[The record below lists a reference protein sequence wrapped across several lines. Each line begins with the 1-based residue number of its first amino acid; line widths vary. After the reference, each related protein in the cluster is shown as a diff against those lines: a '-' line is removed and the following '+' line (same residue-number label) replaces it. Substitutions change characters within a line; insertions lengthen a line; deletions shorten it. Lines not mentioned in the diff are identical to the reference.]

1 MSRSDPSFT
10 GCQGR
15 GLILRL
21 RSRYCGHVCRSGEV
35 ADPEGVLLL
44 LLLAQGTQAQ
54 DDGPLAWLLL
64 LAGFVVILG
73 IIVGTYWTLV
83 HAARRRRSGWALAVA
98 LLGPFAAIVYWLVRP
113 EAVPYSEAPRVS
125 VPSQGEPS
133 S

>member
-21 RSRYCGHVCRSGEV
+21 RSRYWGHVCRSGEV

-64 LAGFVVILG
+64 LAGQT
-73 IIVGTYWTLV
+73 IVTGHHPLRGAEV
-83 HAARRRRSGWALAVA
+83 RRFWNGALA
-98 LLGPFAAIVYWLVRP
+98 AI
-113 EAVPYSEAPRVS
+113 
-125 VPSQGEPS
+125 
-133 S
+133 